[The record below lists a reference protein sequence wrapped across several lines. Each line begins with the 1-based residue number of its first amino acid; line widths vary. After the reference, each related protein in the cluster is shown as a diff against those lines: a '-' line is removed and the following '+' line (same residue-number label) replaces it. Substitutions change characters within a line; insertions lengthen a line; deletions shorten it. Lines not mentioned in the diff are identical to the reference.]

1 MVAPSLGLRLR
12 DKLGSEASQD
22 LSNAFQEVQN
32 DMLTLTTDRFD
43 GRLIAVGSELRSEIY
58 QTQSEL
64 RQEMARMD
72 AGIRVA
78 LTEGLSKIRT
88 EMSEMRV
95 DVIRWSFVFWI
106 GQFAAT
112 AALLGFM
119 LRSIP
124 R

>member
-1 MVAPSLGLRLR
+1 MVTPSLGLRLR

-32 DMLTLTTDRFD
+32 DMLTQTTDRFD